1 MSQQATSSF
10 KVRGVQHDVDQHGGK
25 PGNQPGGNL
34 VRNLAT
40 NQVGNLVTNL
50 VGSLVGVALAP
61 LQELPLLSR
70 LL

>member
-1 MSQQATSSF
+1 MTSTNMVGNLAT
-10 KVRGVQHDVDQHGGK
+10 
-25 PGNQPGGNL
+25 NQVGNL
-34 VRNLAT
+34 VTNLAT

>member
-1 MSQQATSSF
+1 MMS
-10 KVRGVQHDVDQHGGK
+10 
-25 PGNQPGGNL
+25 
-34 VRNLAT
+34 T

-50 VGSLVGVALAP
+50 VTNLVASLVGVALAP